1 MPTSWFSSEN
11 FLRGLWPKFILSAC
25 LSSPSYLSVCSS
37 LFVFVCFSCRVRL
50 LSVFAFYFFSIL
62 PKIFFLLLSLSWWSF
77 GIVSSFHFWF
87 QLTTLQ
93 AIFYFFTTPR
103 PSVCSRAATWLFIV
117 LTLALFL
124 STSPHRLLFLPLPH
138 LHLAFTSRAAS
149 LHPPLFH
156 SGSSFLWVDLHCC
169 AMGKTELHSL
179 FKGFLDC
186 ICLCLS
192 VSICILWTC
201 FCVSF

>member
-11 FLRGLWPKFILSAC
+11 FLRGLWPKFILSVC

-93 AIFYFFTTPR
+93 AIFLFFHNSSSFSLFPCCYLTIYRADLGTFPLHISSSPFVPAATSPASR
-103 PSVCSRAATWLFIV
+103 LHLPCSIPPSASLPLRLVFSLSRSALLCNGKDRAAF
-117 LTLALFL
+117 
-124 STSPHRLLFLPLPH
+124 
-138 LHLAFTSRAAS
+138 
-149 LHPPLFH
+149 
-156 SGSSFLWVDLHCC
+156 
-169 AMGKTELHSL
+169 
-179 FKGFLDC
+179 
-186 ICLCLS
+186 S
-192 VSICILWTC
+192 V
-201 FCVSF
+201 

>member
-11 FLRGLWPKFILSAC
+11 FLRGLWPKFILSVC
-25 LSSPSYLSVCSS
+25 LSSPSSLSVCSS

-50 LSVFAFYFFSIL
+50 LLVFAFYFFSIF

-103 PSVCSRAATWLFIV
+103 PSVCSRAATWLYRADLGAFPLHISSSPFV
-117 LTLALFL
+117 PAA
-124 STSPHRLLFLPLPH
+124 TSPASRLHLPCSIPPSASLPLR
-138 LHLAFTSRAAS
+138 LVFSLSRSALLCNGKDRAA
-149 LHPPLFH
+149 F
-156 SGSSFLWVDLHCC
+156 
-169 AMGKTELHSL
+169 
-179 FKGFLDC
+179 
-186 ICLCLS
+186 S
-192 VSICILWTC
+192 V
-201 FCVSF
+201 

>member
-11 FLRGLWPKFILSAC
+11 FLRGLWPKFILSVC

-93 AIFYFFTTPR
+93 AIF
-103 PSVCSRAATWLFIV
+103 SQLLV
-117 LTLALFL
+117 LQFVPVLLLDYL
-124 STSPHRLLFLPLPH
+124 SCWPWRFSSPHLLIAFCSCRYLTCISPSPPVQHPFIRLSSTQARLF
-138 LHLAFTSRAAS
+138 S
-149 LHPPLFH
+149 
-156 SGSSFLWVDLHCC
+156 
-169 AMGKTELHSL
+169 E
-179 FKGFLDC
+179 
-186 ICLCLS
+186 
-192 VSICILWTC
+192 
-201 FCVSF
+201 